1 MKMVKKKQKYFIVV
15 LISVYIAYIF
25 HSLACGAVNY
35 AWPDLRLNLHIPDY
49 GLGYISASVAFF
61 TVAASLLLNRI
72 FPNVELT
79 RKVIAGILLQVVAL
93 IGTLLS
99 KSFLPILLFSIPLG
113 IGSGVL
119 EVVLNAYAS
128 THFEA
133 KYTNYLHLFHSMGG
147 IFGPYLMSFALSG
160 NGTWQRGYVYFIIV
174 EILITLYIFFF
185 FSKWNKIPTTLSNQH
200 SEKKIISFS
209 QLFRMRK
216 LRITLLYS
224 MLLNAVEYIVGTWL
238 CTFLVDAKFL
248 EESIAARRC
257 VILTVGM
264 GLGRFLSGFLSGKIK
279 TWNRIRVSTGI
290 LMVGIIIFA
299 LPLPTWVTFVMMF
312 FLGLSIGPLYSNL
325 LVLTPFNFGE
335 ELSEAVVGMEVAFA
349 YIGYFVTGLIFG
361 NLYHQFGS
369 SVFQVSLLLLV
380 FISASVLFVLIR
392 CIKKEGIYDKTV

>member
-1 MKMVKKKQKYFIVV
+1 MSTKTKKYFIIV
-15 LISVYIAYIF
+15 LISVYVAYIF

-35 AWPDLRLNLHIPDY
+35 AWPDLRVNLHIPDY

-61 TVAASLLLNRI
+61 TIAACLLLNRI
-72 FPNVELT
+72 FPNVALT
-79 RKVIAGILLQVVAL
+79 RKVIAGLLLQVIAL
-93 IGTLLS
+93 IGTWLS
-99 KSFLPILLFSIPLG
+99 KSFLPILLFSVPLG

-128 THFEA
+128 THFA
-133 KYTNYLHLFHSMGG
+133 PKYTNYLHLFHSMGG

-160 NGTWQRGYVYFIIV
+160 NGNWQRGYLYFIIV
-174 EILITLYIFFF
+174 EILITLYIFFSI
-185 FSKWNKIPTTLSNQH
+185 SKWDKIPMTLSENH
-200 SEKKIISFS
+200 TEKKNISFS
-209 QLFRMRK
+209 RLFAMRK

-238 CTFLVDAKFL
+238 CTFLVDAKAL
-248 EESIAARRC
+248 DESIAVKRC

-264 GLGRFLSGFLSGKIK
+264 ASGRFLSGFLSNKIK

-290 LMVGIIIFA
+290 LMVAIVIFA
-299 LPLPTWVTFVMMF
+299 LPLPTWVTFALMF

-335 ELSEAVVGMEVAFA
+335 ELSEAVVGIEVAFA

-361 NLYHQFGS
+361 NLYSKFGS
-369 SVFQVSLLLLV
+369 SMFQISLLALV
-380 FISASVLFVLIR
+380 FVCAFVLFLLIR
-392 CIKKEGIYDKTV
+392 CVKKEGIYDKTV